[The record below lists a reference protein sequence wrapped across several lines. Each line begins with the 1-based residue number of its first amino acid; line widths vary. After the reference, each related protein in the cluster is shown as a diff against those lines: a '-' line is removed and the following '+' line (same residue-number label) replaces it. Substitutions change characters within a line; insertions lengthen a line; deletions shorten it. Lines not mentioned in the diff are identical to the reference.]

1 MLTMKFC
8 SDCGAAVQLRIP
20 ADDTRP
26 RAVCDACGVIHYRN
40 PKMVVGT
47 IPVWEDQVLLCRRA
61 IEPRH
66 GFWTLPAGFLE
77 LGETTGEGACRETV
91 EEAGAH
97 IELGTAFSMIDIPH
111 VEQIHLFY
119 RARLINLDFAPGTE
133 SLEVRLFR
141 EADIPWKDLA
151 FRTVSQTL
159 RWHFEDVHAAA
170 GHQAGTTGLALG
182 LGAHGVAAP
191 QPGLR
196 VSSISP
202 QRG

>member
-8 SDCGAAVQLRIP
+8 SDCGSAVQLRIP

-26 RAVCDACGVIHYRN
+26 RAICDACGVIHYRN

-47 IPVWEDQVLLCRRA
+47 IPVWDDQVLLCRRA

-91 EEAGAH
+91 EEAGAN
-97 IELGTAFSMIDIPH
+97 IELGAAFSMIDIPH

-119 RARLINLDFAPGTE
+119 RARLLDLDFAPGVE
-133 SLEVRLFR
+133 SLEVRLFS
-141 EADIPWKDLA
+141 ESDIPWKDLA

-159 RWHFEDVHAAA
+159 RWHFEDVHASNNSGA
-170 GHQAGTTGLALG
+170 GMPPTAL
-182 LGAHGVAAP
+182 
-191 QPGLR
+191 R
-196 VSSISP
+196 ISSINP